1 MSATRYDPENI
12 NPFWFED
19 PERHETAMREAV
31 ETLTLTADDGQQFSA
46 LHLNRDFSEQP
57 AIVSFDAMFTGC
69 NSPEQKYAAYQY
81 AAANPDRAVL
91 KIDMPAHGYSDA
103 LTDRQYKEI
112 TGAHTLGLIAR
123 SQAEALR
130 RRLPDAEG
138 IIAAGD
144 SLGARGALDFAQQAA
159 GLGFQTL
166 KMIGFDTVG
175 LEERPTP
182 AVSFSY
188 FLREWRRSRQLYYN
202 DANQHLSD
210 AYEGKFKEQLAE
222 YGFENDFSM
231 VEIFKR
237 DPRILGFVFVNSPLA
252 ANTGA
257 ESLEEALESQ
267 AELTADL
274 VVGGL
279 SSICRWRKIKP
290 LAEHLEETFPGRVSF
305 DIWPND
311 SHGMG
316 LAPQQPRMAA
326 FVKDTLDDPSIH

>member
-1 MSATRYDPENI
+1 MNIPEDFSVEKSSS
-12 NPFWFED
+12 FWFED
-19 PERHETAMREAV
+19 PERHQTAMREAV
-31 ETLTLTADDGQQFSA
+31 ETLVLTADDGQRFSA
-46 LHLNRDFSEQP
+46 LHLNRDFSEKP

-112 TGAHTLGLIAR
+112 TDDHKLKGIAQ
-123 SQAEALR
+123 SHAEALR
-130 RRLPDAEG
+130 RRLPEADDV
-138 IIAAGD
+138 IAVGD
-144 SLGARGALDFAQQAA
+144 SLGARGALDFAQVATN
-159 GLGFQTL
+159 LGFQTL
-166 KMIGFDTVG
+166 KMVGFDTVG
-175 LEERPTP
+175 LEERLTP

-188 FLREWRRSRQLYYN
+188 FLQEWRKNRKLYYN
-202 DANQHLSD
+202 EANQHLND
-210 AYEGKFKEQLAE
+210 AYEDRFKGQLAE

-231 VEIFKR
+231 TEVFKR
-237 DPRILGFVFVNSPLA
+237 DPRILGFVLANSPLA
-252 ANTGA
+252 AKTGV
-257 ESLEEALESQ
+257 ESLKTVLENRPDF
-267 AELTADL
+267 TADL

-290 LAEHLEETFPGRVSF
+290 LAECLEKTFPGRVSF
-305 DIWPND
+305 DVWPND

-326 FVKDTLDDPSIH
+326 FVKDRLTGGAG